1 MKPHFTRAGMLLT
14 MFSLSIFSC
23 KKNMTPE
30 KVDETLSTA
39 TDGGVLQPSPY
50 AALADTLESRLAN
63 TVGYSFAIYDEG
75 KLKVQRSKGY
85 ARLALDAP
93 SRAMD
98 VHVKYSTAS
107 VSKTITAAALLKAL
121 STPPNV
127 FTLID
132 QPVYTYLPSHWQLG
146 PNIKTITFRDL
157 LSHSS
162 GFRNNAMGTD
172 GNNCTYQDL
181 KALVAMGISLNNKTR
196 SYNNRN
202 FALMRL
208 LIPKLA
214 GYYISKP
221 EPNQPLALL
230 ETTQAAQCAN
240 AYMDYCHKEIFS
252 KVPSMANQ
260 QFYCKSTDQNPG
272 LIYTNPVNGIPGFLL
287 PDFTMS
293 SGGQGWVLSTAQ
305 VADFFRTLHYTEDI
319 LPKLLTWLMVTQ
331 RLGYDEYNTT
341 TDGIKYYWKDGAY
354 QYTNPQYG
362 YRSLI
367 IGFEDGIQ
375 ITIMANSPINVI
387 DAGIKAHQDWF
398 GRMQF

>member
-1 MKPHFTRAGMLLT
+1 MKPHFTRTGIVLA

-30 KVDETLSTA
+30 KIDETSSKSM
-39 TDGGVLQPSPY
+39 DGVVLQPSPY

-75 KLKVQRSKGY
+75 KLKVQRSKGF

-132 QPVYTYLPSHWQLG
+132 QPIYPYLPSHWQLG
-146 PNIKTITFRDL
+146 PNIKTITFREL
-157 LSHSS
+157 LNHTS
-162 GFRNNAMGTD
+162 GFSGPS
-172 GNNCTYQDL
+172 GSTYQEL
-181 KALVAMGISLNNKTR
+181 KTLIGVGIVMSNKTYA
-196 SYNNRN
+196 YNNRN
-202 FALMRL
+202 YALMRL

-214 GYYISKP
+214 GYYIT
-221 EPNQPLALL
+221 QPSPILNIATV
-230 ETTQAAQCAN
+230 ETFQETQYAS
-240 AYMDYCHKEIFS
+240 AYMDYCHKVIFA
-252 KVPSMANQ
+252 KVPSMVNQ
-260 QFYCKSTDQNPG
+260 QFYCKSTDPNPG
-272 LIYTNPVNGIPGFLL
+272 LVYNNAMNPTPGVLL
-287 PDFTMS
+287 PDFTLV

-319 LPKLLTWLMVTQ
+319 LPKLRTNQMITQ
-331 RLGYDEYNTT
+331 KLGYDKYETT
-341 TDGIKYYWKDGAY
+341 TDGVKYYWKNGIYPA
-354 QYTNPQYG
+354 G

-375 ITIMANSPINVI
+375 ITIMANSPIALGNAAI
-387 DAGIKAHQDWF
+387 AAHQDWF